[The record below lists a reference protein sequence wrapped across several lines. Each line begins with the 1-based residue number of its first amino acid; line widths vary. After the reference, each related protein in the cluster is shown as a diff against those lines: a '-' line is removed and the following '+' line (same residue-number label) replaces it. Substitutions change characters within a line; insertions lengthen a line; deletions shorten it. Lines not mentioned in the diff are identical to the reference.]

1 MVDPLNSAMMA
12 ASSALHSQARRMNI
26 ISQNL
31 ANAHSTGNS
40 PGADPYARKMITFAE
55 TLDQATGAARVEVSS
70 IQRDPAPFRLEYSP
84 DHPAADSKGY
94 VKLPNVNPIIEVA
107 DMQDAL
113 RLYQADVQI
122 IKQTKSMYAML
133 TELLRR

>member
-1 MVDPLNSAMMA
+1 MIDPLNSAMTA
-12 ASSALHSQARRMNI
+12 ASSALHSQAKRMNI

-31 ANAHSTGNS
+31 ANAQSTGNS
-40 PGADPYARKMITFAE
+40 PGADPYARKLITFAE
-55 TLDQATGAARVEVSS
+55 TLDRATGAARVEVSS
-70 IQRDPAPFRLEYSP
+70 IRRDTAPFRLEYRP
-84 DHPAADSKGY
+84 DHPAADGKGY

-113 RLYQADVQI
+113 RLYQADVQV

-133 TELLRR
+133 SDLLRR